1 MLYLKKYIRKYIF
14 LFLLGVILVTL
25 EAICDL
31 FQPAILAKII
41 DIGVQNKDLNY
52 LLNQSIIMIGI
63 TVLGAIFAVLRSII
77 STNVSQRFARDLRS
91 DLFKHINYYSLED
104 IDKITRASLIT
115 RLTNDVNQV
124 QQFVNSLMRI
134 IIKAPILCIGSFIL
148 AIKLNLELS
157 IILFIGIVLIFI
169 VIIINLKI
177 GIPYFK
183 KIQISLDDMN
193 SNLRQ
198 YLENVRIVNLFNQL
212 KYEKSKFEKV
222 NNNLAKSTKKA
233 MKVSSVFKPTIT
245 LISNIV
251 IILILYLGNK
261 LFISNKIEIGVI
273 VAYINYMGRILTSLL
288 MISHIFNIFI
298 RAKASGDRIIEV
310 FDMKVEKD
318 QKAEVEFDI
327 RGDIKF
333 ENVNFSYNNHE
344 NTLKDISFEINDG
357 EHIGIIGPT
366 GSGKSTV
373 INLIIKLYKIDK
385 GIIKF
390 NDKNIDNLNAKTLRK
405 FIGIVPQKNILFNQS
420 IADNIKFGNKN
431 IDTEEIKNICKICDC
446 DGFIES
452 FEKGYDESIDE
463 GGSNLSGGQ
472 RQRICIARALIRN
485 PKVLILDDSF
495 SAMDIK
501 TENKILK
508 NIKTKLYK
516 TTLIVVS
523 QKINSIINMDKIMVL
538 DNGEIVGFDSHDK
551 LIEKCQV
558 YKEIYNSQI
567 SIDI

>member
-1 MLYLKKYIRKYIF
+1 MLYLKKYIRRYIF

-366 GSGKSTV
+366 GSGKSTI

>member
-357 EHIGIIGPT
+357 EHIGIIGAT
-366 GSGKSTV
+366 GSGKSTI

>member
-1 MLYLKKYIRKYIF
+1 MLYLKKYIRRYIF

-198 YLENVRIVNLFNQL
+198 YLENVRIVNLFNRL

-366 GSGKSTV
+366 GSGKSTI

>member
-183 KIQISLDDMN
+183 KIQISLDNMN

-198 YLENVRIVNLFNQL
+198 YLENVRIVNLFNRL

-366 GSGKSTV
+366 GSGKSTI

-431 IDTEEIKNICKICDC
+431 IDIDEIKNICKICDC

-452 FEKGYDESIDE
+452 FEKGYYESIDE

>member
-41 DIGVQNKDLNY
+41 DIGVQNKNLNY

-183 KIQISLDDMN
+183 KIQISLDNMN

-198 YLENVRIVNLFNQL
+198 YLENVRIVNLFNRL

-366 GSGKSTV
+366 GSGKSTI
-373 INLIIKLYKIDK
+373 INLIIKLYNIDQ

-390 NDKNIDNLNAKTLRK
+390 NDKNIDNLNVKTLRK

-567 SIDI
+567 SINI

>member
-63 TVLGAIFAVLRSII
+63 TILGAIFAVLRSII

-91 DLFKHINYYSLED
+91 DLFKHINCYSLED

-198 YLENVRIVNLFNQL
+198 YLENVRIVNLFNRL
-212 KYEKSKFEKV
+212 KYEKVKFEKV

-245 LISNIV
+245 FISNIV

-310 FDMKVEKD
+310 LDIKVEKD
-318 QKAEVEFDI
+318 HKDEFEFDI

-344 NTLKDISFEINDG
+344 NTLKNISFEINDR

-366 GSGKSTV
+366 GSGKSTI
-373 INLIIKLYKIDK
+373 INLITKLYKIDK

-390 NDKNIDNLNAKTLRK
+390 NDKNIDNLNTKTLRK

-420 IADNIKFGNKN
+420 ISDNIKFGNKN

-485 PKVLILDDSF
+485 PRVLILDDSF

-508 NIKTKLYK
+508 NIKTKFYK

>member
-198 YLENVRIVNLFNQL
+198 YLENVRIVNLFNRL

-333 ENVNFSYNNHE
+333 ENVNFSYNSHE

-366 GSGKSTV
+366 GSGKSTI

>member
-14 LFLLGVILVTL
+14 LFLLGVILVML

-198 YLENVRIVNLFNQL
+198 YLENVRIVNLFNRL

-261 LFISNKIEIGVI
+261 LFISKKIEIGVI

-318 QKAEVEFDI
+318 QKDEVEFDI

-333 ENVNFSYNNHE
+333 EDVNFSYNNHE

-366 GSGKSTV
+366 GSGKSTI
-373 INLIIKLYKIDK
+373 INLIIKLYNIDK

-390 NDKNIDNLNAKTLRK
+390 NDKNIDNLNTKTLRK

>member
-1 MLYLKKYIRKYIF
+1 
-14 LFLLGVILVTL
+14 
-25 EAICDL
+25 
-31 FQPAILAKII
+31 
-41 DIGVQNKDLNY
+41 
-52 LLNQSIIMIGI
+52 
-63 TVLGAIFAVLRSII
+63 
-77 STNVSQRFARDLRS
+77 
-91 DLFKHINYYSLED
+91 
-104 IDKITRASLIT
+104 
-115 RLTNDVNQV
+115 
-124 QQFVNSLMRI
+124 
-134 IIKAPILCIGSFIL
+134 
-148 AIKLNLELS
+148 
-157 IILFIGIVLIFI
+157 
-169 VIIINLKI
+169 
-177 GIPYFK
+177 
-183 KIQISLDDMN
+183 SLDDMN

-366 GSGKSTV
+366 GSGKSTI

-463 GGSNLSGGQ
+463 GGANLSGGQ

>member
-183 KIQISLDDMN
+183 KIQISLDNMN

-198 YLENVRIVNLFNQL
+198 YLENVRIVNLFNRL

-366 GSGKSTV
+366 GSGKSTI

-485 PKVLILDDSF
+485 PKILILDDSF

>member
-273 VAYINYMGRILTSLL
+273 VAYINYIGRILTSLL

-366 GSGKSTV
+366 GSGKSTI

>member
-1 MLYLKKYIRKYIF
+1 M
-14 LFLLGVILVTL
+14 
-25 EAICDL
+25 
-31 FQPAILAKII
+31 
-41 DIGVQNKDLNY
+41 
-52 LLNQSIIMIGI
+52 
-63 TVLGAIFAVLRSII
+63 
-77 STNVSQRFARDLRS
+77 
-91 DLFKHINYYSLED
+91 
-104 IDKITRASLIT
+104 SLI
-115 RLTNDVNQV
+115 
-124 QQFVNSLMRI
+124 
-134 IIKAPILCIGSFIL
+134 
-148 AIKLNLELS
+148 LE
-157 IILFIGIVLIFI
+157 
-169 VIIINLKI
+169 
-177 GIPYFK
+177 
-183 KIQISLDDMN
+183 
-193 SNLRQ
+193 
-198 YLENVRIVNLFNQL
+198 
-212 KYEKSKFEKV
+212 
-222 NNNLAKSTKKA
+222 
-233 MKVSSVFKPTIT
+233 
-245 LISNIV
+245 
-251 IILILYLGNK
+251 
-261 LFISNKIEIGVI
+261 
-273 VAYINYMGRILTSLL
+273 
-288 MISHIFNIFI
+288 
-298 RAKASGDRIIEV
+298 
-310 FDMKVEKD
+310 
-318 QKAEVEFDI
+318 
-327 RGDIKF
+327 
-333 ENVNFSYNNHE
+333 
-344 NTLKDISFEINDG
+344 DISFEINDG

-366 GSGKSTV
+366 GSGKSTI

-431 IDTEEIKNICKICDC
+431 IDTDEIKNICKICDC

-485 PKVLILDDSF
+485 PKILILDDSF

>member
-1 MLYLKKYIRKYIF
+1 
-14 LFLLGVILVTL
+14 
-25 EAICDL
+25 
-31 FQPAILAKII
+31 
-41 DIGVQNKDLNY
+41 
-52 LLNQSIIMIGI
+52 
-63 TVLGAIFAVLRSII
+63 
-77 STNVSQRFARDLRS
+77 
-91 DLFKHINYYSLED
+91 
-104 IDKITRASLIT
+104 
-115 RLTNDVNQV
+115 
-124 QQFVNSLMRI
+124 
-134 IIKAPILCIGSFIL
+134 
-148 AIKLNLELS
+148 
-157 IILFIGIVLIFI
+157 
-169 VIIINLKI
+169 
-177 GIPYFK
+177 
-183 KIQISLDDMN
+183 MN

-198 YLENVRIVNLFNQL
+198 YLENVRIVNLFNRL

-366 GSGKSTV
+366 GSGKSTI

-405 FIGIVPQKNILFNQS
+405 FIGIVPQK
-420 IADNIKFGNKN
+420 KY
-431 IDTEEIKNICKICDC
+431 
-446 DGFIES
+446 FI
-452 FEKGYDESIDE
+452 
-463 GGSNLSGGQ
+463 
-472 RQRICIARALIRN
+472 
-485 PKVLILDDSF
+485 
-495 SAMDIK
+495 
-501 TENKILK
+501 
-508 NIKTKLYK
+508 
-516 TTLIVVS
+516 
-523 QKINSIINMDKIMVL
+523 
-538 DNGEIVGFDSHDK
+538 
-551 LIEKCQV
+551 
-558 YKEIYNSQI
+558 
-567 SIDI
+567 

>member
-183 KIQISLDDMN
+183 KIQISLDNMN

-198 YLENVRIVNLFNQL
+198 YLENVRIVNLFNRL

-366 GSGKSTV
+366 GSGKSTI

-405 FIGIVPQKNILFNQS
+405 FIGTVPQKNILFNQS

>member
-198 YLENVRIVNLFNQL
+198 YLENVRIVNLFNRL

-261 LFISNKIEIGVI
+261 LFISKKIEIGVI

-310 FDMKVEKD
+310 FDIKVEKD
-318 QKAEVEFDI
+318 HKDEVEFDI

-357 EHIGIIGPT
+357 EHIGIIGST
-366 GSGKSTV
+366 GSGKSTI
-373 INLIIKLYKIDK
+373 INLIIKLYNIDQ

-390 NDKNIDNLNAKTLRK
+390 NDKNIDNLNVKTLRK

-485 PKVLILDDSF
+485 PKILILDDSF

>member
-25 EAICDL
+25 EAMCDL

-198 YLENVRIVNLFNQL
+198 YLENVRIVNLFNRL

-366 GSGKSTV
+366 GSGKSTI
-373 INLIIKLYKIDK
+373 INLIIKLYNIDK

-420 IADNIKFGNKN
+420 IDDNIKFGNKN

>member
-198 YLENVRIVNLFNQL
+198 YLENVRIVNLFNRL

-222 NNNLAKSTKKA
+222 NDNLAKSTKKA

-261 LFISNKIEIGVI
+261 LFISKKIEIGVI

-318 QKAEVEFDI
+318 QKAEVEFGI

-366 GSGKSTV
+366 GSGKSTI
-373 INLIIKLYKIDK
+373 INLIIKLYNIDK

-390 NDKNIDNLNAKTLRK
+390 NDKNIDNLNTKTLRK

-452 FEKGYDESIDE
+452 FEKGYDESIDG

>member
-41 DIGVQNKDLNY
+41 DIGVQNKNLNY

-183 KIQISLDDMN
+183 KIQISLDNMN

-198 YLENVRIVNLFNQL
+198 YLENVRIVNLFNRL

-357 EHIGIIGPT
+357 EYIGIIGPT
-366 GSGKSTV
+366 GSGKSTI
-373 INLIIKLYKIDK
+373 INLIIKLYNIDQ

-390 NDKNIDNLNAKTLRK
+390 NDKNIDNLNVKTLRK

-567 SIDI
+567 SINI

>member
-183 KIQISLDDMN
+183 KIQISLDNMN

-198 YLENVRIVNLFNQL
+198 YLENVRIVNLFNRL

-318 QKAEVEFDI
+318 QKVEVEFDI

-366 GSGKSTV
+366 GSGKSTI

-431 IDTEEIKNICKICDC
+431 IDTDEIKNICKICDC

-452 FEKGYDESIDE
+452 FEKGYYESIDE

-551 LIEKCQV
+551 LIENCQV

>member
-198 YLENVRIVNLFNQL
+198 YLENVCIVNLFNRL

-366 GSGKSTV
+366 GSGKSTI

>member
-183 KIQISLDDMN
+183 KIQISLDNMN

-198 YLENVRIVNLFNQL
+198 YLENVRIVNLFNRL

-318 QKAEVEFDI
+318 QKVEVEFDI

-366 GSGKSTV
+366 GSGKSTI

-431 IDTEEIKNICKICDC
+431 IDTDEIKNICKICDC

-485 PKVLILDDSF
+485 PKILILDDSF

>member
-198 YLENVRIVNLFNQL
+198 YLENVRIVNLFNRL

-366 GSGKSTV
+366 GSGKSTI

-431 IDTEEIKNICKICDC
+431 IDTEEIKNICKTCDC

>member
-183 KIQISLDDMN
+183 KIQISLDNMN

-198 YLENVRIVNLFNQL
+198 YLENVRIVNLFNRL

-366 GSGKSTV
+366 GSGKSTI

>member
-183 KIQISLDDMN
+183 KIQISLDNMN

-198 YLENVRIVNLFNQL
+198 YLENVRIVNLFNRL

-357 EHIGIIGPT
+357 EHIGIIGAT
-366 GSGKSTV
+366 GSGKSTI

-431 IDTEEIKNICKICDC
+431 IDTDEIKNICKICDC

-452 FEKGYDESIDE
+452 FEKGYYESIDE

>member
-366 GSGKSTV
+366 GSGKSTI

>member
-63 TVLGAIFAVLRSII
+63 TVIGAIFAVLRSII

-198 YLENVRIVNLFNQL
+198 YLENVRIVNLFNRL
-212 KYEKSKFEKV
+212 KYEKSKFEKI

-366 GSGKSTV
+366 GSGKSTI

-431 IDTEEIKNICKICDC
+431 IDTDEIKNICKICDC

>member
-183 KIQISLDDMN
+183 KIQISLDNMN

-198 YLENVRIVNLFNQL
+198 YLENVRIVNLFNRL

-366 GSGKSTV
+366 GSGKSTI

-431 IDTEEIKNICKICDC
+431 IDTDEIKNICKICDC

-452 FEKGYDESIDE
+452 FEKGYYESIDE

>member
-366 GSGKSTV
+366 GSGKSTI

-431 IDTEEIKNICKICDC
+431 IDTDEIKNICKICDC

>member
-52 LLNQSIIMIGI
+52 LLNQSITMIGI

-183 KIQISLDDMN
+183 KIQISLDNMN

-198 YLENVRIVNLFNQL
+198 YLENVRIVNLFNRL

-366 GSGKSTV
+366 GSGKSTI

-508 NIKTKLYK
+508 NIKIKLYK

>member
-198 YLENVRIVNLFNQL
+198 YLENVRIVNLFNRL

-261 LFISNKIEIGVI
+261 LFISKKIEIGVI

-318 QKAEVEFDI
+318 QKDEVEFDI

-333 ENVNFSYNNHE
+333 EDVNFSYNNHE

-366 GSGKSTV
+366 GSGKSTI
-373 INLIIKLYKIDK
+373 INLIIKLYNIDK

-390 NDKNIDNLNAKTLRK
+390 NDKNIDNLNTKTLRK

>member
-183 KIQISLDDMN
+183 KIQISLDNMN

-198 YLENVRIVNLFNQL
+198 YLENVRIVNLFNRL

-366 GSGKSTV
+366 GSGKSTI

-390 NDKNIDNLNAKTLRK
+390 NDKNIDNLNDKTLRK

-431 IDTEEIKNICKICDC
+431 IDTDEIKNICKICDC

-485 PKVLILDDSF
+485 PKILILDDSF

>member
-183 KIQISLDDMN
+183 KIQISLDNMN

-198 YLENVRIVNLFNQL
+198 YLENVRIVNLFNRL

-327 RGDIKF
+327 RGYIF
-333 ENVNFSYNNHE
+333 
-344 NTLKDISFEINDG
+344 
-357 EHIGIIGPT
+357 
-366 GSGKSTV
+366 
-373 INLIIKLYKIDK
+373 
-385 GIIKF
+385 
-390 NDKNIDNLNAKTLRK
+390 
-405 FIGIVPQKNILFNQS
+405 
-420 IADNIKFGNKN
+420 
-431 IDTEEIKNICKICDC
+431 
-446 DGFIES
+446 
-452 FEKGYDESIDE
+452 
-463 GGSNLSGGQ
+463 
-472 RQRICIARALIRN
+472 
-485 PKVLILDDSF
+485 
-495 SAMDIK
+495 
-501 TENKILK
+501 
-508 NIKTKLYK
+508 
-516 TTLIVVS
+516 
-523 QKINSIINMDKIMVL
+523 
-538 DNGEIVGFDSHDK
+538 
-551 LIEKCQV
+551 
-558 YKEIYNSQI
+558 
-567 SIDI
+567 

>member
-198 YLENVRIVNLFNQL
+198 YLENVRIVNLFNRL

-366 GSGKSTV
+366 GSGKSTI

-431 IDTEEIKNICKICDC
+431 IDTDEIKNICKICDC

>member
-198 YLENVRIVNLFNQL
+198 YLENVRIVNLFNRL

-261 LFISNKIEIGVI
+261 LFISKKIEIGVI

-318 QKAEVEFDI
+318 QKDEVEFDI

-366 GSGKSTV
+366 GSGKSTI
-373 INLIIKLYKIDK
+373 INLIIKLYNIDK

-390 NDKNIDNLNAKTLRK
+390 NDKNIDNLNTKTLRK

-452 FEKGYDESIDE
+452 FEKGYDESIDG

>member
-1 MLYLKKYIRKYIF
+1 MLYLKKYIKKYIF

-198 YLENVRIVNLFNQL
+198 YLENVRIVNLFNRL

-233 MKVSSVFKPTIT
+233 MKVTSVFKPTIT

-288 MISHIFNIFI
+288 MISHIFNIFT

-318 QKAEVEFDI
+318 QKDEVEFGI

-366 GSGKSTV
+366 GSGKSTI

>member
-198 YLENVRIVNLFNQL
+198 YLENVRIVNLFNRL

-261 LFISNKIEIGVI
+261 LFISKKIEIGVI

-318 QKAEVEFDI
+318 QKDEVEFDI

-333 ENVNFSYNNHE
+333 EDVNFSYNNHE

-366 GSGKSTV
+366 GSGKSTI

>member
-104 IDKITRASLIT
+104 IDRITRASLIT

-198 YLENVRIVNLFNQL
+198 YLENVRIVNLFNRL

-318 QKAEVEFDI
+318 HKDEVEFDI

-366 GSGKSTV
+366 GSGKSTI
-373 INLIIKLYKIDK
+373 INLIIKLYNIDK

-390 NDKNIDNLNAKTLRK
+390 NDKNIDNLNDKTLRK

-431 IDTEEIKNICKICDC
+431 IDTDEIKNICKICDC

-485 PKVLILDDSF
+485 PRVLILDDSF

-508 NIKTKLYK
+508 NIKTKFYK

>member
-198 YLENVRIVNLFNQL
+198 YLENVRIVNLFNRL

-366 GSGKSTV
+366 GSGKSTI

-431 IDTEEIKNICKICDC
+431 IDTDEIKNICKICDC

-485 PKVLILDDSF
+485 PKILILDDSF

>member
-198 YLENVRIVNLFNQL
+198 YLENVRIVNLFNRL
-212 KYEKSKFEKV
+212 KYEKFKFEKV
-222 NNNLAKSTKKA
+222 NDNLAKSTKKA

-310 FDMKVEKD
+310 LDIKVEKD
-318 QKAEVEFDI
+318 HKDEFEFDI

-344 NTLKDISFEINDG
+344 NTLKNISFEINDG

-366 GSGKSTV
+366 GSGKSTI
-373 INLIIKLYKIDK
+373 INLITKLYKIDK

-390 NDKNIDNLNAKTLRK
+390 NDKNIDNLNTKTLRK

-420 IADNIKFGNKN
+420 ISDNIKFGNKN

-485 PKVLILDDSF
+485 PRVLILDDSF
-495 SAMDIK
+495 SAMDIN

-508 NIKTKLYK
+508 NIKTKFYK